1 MEPEGCLRKIR
12 NPNARSF
19 KLEKEKMGK
28 ENDSDLGKLV
38 LAGKRGWLF
47 YLSYATS
54 LIGMIGGIYFF
65 GFFWP
70 NLPDRNK
77 QNATENLLS
86 PFIAIFFAL
95 MLLVLLFVIWMS
107 FRIYEKGVLFNR
119 KTILFSE
126 IKFFMYKPPGGPRN
140 PGIVKFILADHS
152 RKPIYIPLSSWG
164 NEKEILELIRQEI
177 GEKEVAFNFKTR

>member
-1 MEPEGCLRKIR
+1 ME
-12 NPNARSF
+12 N
-19 KLEKEKMGK
+19 
-28 ENDSDLGKLV
+28 ENDSELGGLV
-38 LAGKRGWLF
+38 LEGQRGWIF
-47 YLSYATS
+47 YLSYVTS
-54 LIGMIGGIYFF
+54 LVGMISGIYFF

-77 QNATENLLS
+77 QNATKNLENLLS

-95 MLLVLLFVIWMS
+95 MLIVLLFVIWMS

-126 IKFFMYKPPGGPRN
+126 IKFFMYKPPSGPRN